1 MHWNSFHRA
10 RRFGPPP
17 LGMRLAVY
25 GSSLLAAALMVLLI
39 VALGAI
45 ADLATSR
52 GNLSIDAR
60 AKEQLQEI
68 ERLSGSPDASVG
80 EQVRYDGRGLLPAVW
95 RLHGT
100 WLGKISDGLYASW
113 PALQRNDSCVPAI
126 VVTGWC
132 LSLLLAVALY
142 LLERSARVSTRNA
155 VQRLRLALYQQ
166 SVQLGAGDL
175 LLGQRQSVVELFVD
189 RVEAL
194 ARGLV
199 RWSRAVPLAVVLLL
213 LLAVTAMYVD
223 FWLTL
228 AAILLAVLS
237 RLMLEGL
244 RNSSKRRGTFWA
256 DVAAQQCDT
265 LVEDLQQ
272 ARSLGNFAP
281 ATVLPGGSV
290 PERLQHCHAASV
302 RQHISPAVN
311 EPAVLMFVLF
321 GAWLILLLAGLNVL
335 RDPPRVLFAGT
346 VVLGASVV
354 SMVFPLRLLQRLL
367 QELPE
372 ADRAA
377 ADIMGYLDRQPSV
390 GQVPEAKPITPPMKQ
405 LALVNVRLSDA
416 AGMKLLDDV
425 SLTIPCGSR
434 TAVIASDRETPFAVA
449 GLLPRFYDPT
459 AGRVLFDGQEIGR
472 GTLASLR
479 GHVGLLLPGRILAT
493 GTVSENISGGDP
505 RYSAREVIEAA
516 RQALAY
522 DFIQKLP
529 HGFDTVVGEHGLHLS
544 APEAMLLGVARI
556 LIHDPAV
563 AILGETADRYDATTE
578 DTLNAATGRLA
589 AGRTLIVLARRL
601 ATLRS
606 VERILLFHE
615 GKLHADGSHG
625 ELLEQSELYRH
636 LNYVRFNEFR
646 NQVSGDW

>member
-17 LGMRLAVY
+17 LGTRLAVY
-25 GSSLLAAALMVLLI
+25 GSSLLAAALVVLLI
-39 VALGAI
+39 VTVGAI
-45 ADLATSR
+45 TDLATSR
-52 GNLSIDAR
+52 GNLSVDAR
-60 AKEQLQEI
+60 AKDQVQEI
-68 ERLSGSPDASVG
+68 QRLSGSPDASVG
-80 EQVRYDGRGLLPAVW
+80 EQVRYGGRGLLPAVW

-100 WLGKISDGLYASW
+100 WLGTISDSLYANW
-113 PALQRNDSCVPAI
+113 PALQRNDSCLPAI
-126 VVTGWC
+126 VVMGWC

-142 LLERSARVSTRNA
+142 LLEWSARVSARNA

-166 SVQLGAGDL
+166 SVQLGAGDI
-175 LLGQRQSVVELFVD
+175 LLGQKQSVVELFVD

-194 ARGLV
+194 SRGLV
-199 RWSRAVPLAVVLLL
+199 RWSRAMPLAIVLLA
-213 LLAVTAMYVD
+213 LLAITAMYVD

-281 ATVLPGGSV
+281 ATVVPGGSFQ
-290 PERLQHCHAASV
+290 ERLQHCHAASV
-302 RQHISPAVN
+302 RQHKSPAVN
-311 EPAVLMFVLF
+311 EPAVLLFVLL
-321 GAWLILLLAGLNVL
+321 GAWLILLLGGLNVL

-346 VVLGASVV
+346 IVLGASVV
-354 SMVFPLRLLQRLL
+354 SMVYPLRLLQQLL

-372 ADRAA
+372 SDRAA

-390 GQVPEAKPITPPMKQ
+390 GQAPEAKPIAPPTKQ

-416 AGMKLLDDV
+416 AGTKLLDDV

-434 TAVIASDRETPFAVA
+434 TAVIASDRETPFALA
-449 GLLPRFYDPT
+449 GLLPRFYDPA
-459 AGRVLFDGQEIGR
+459 AGRVLFDGQDIGR
-472 GTLASLR
+472 GTLSSLR
-479 GHVGLLLPGRILAT
+479 GQVGLLLPGRILVT

-516 RQALAY
+516 RQARAY

-544 APEAMLLGVARI
+544 AAEAMLLGVARI

-563 AILGETADRYDATTE
+563 AILGETADRYDVTT
-578 DTLNAATGRLA
+578 DDMLTAATGRLA

-615 GKLHADGSHG
+615 GKLHADGSHA
-625 ELLEQSELYRH
+625 ELLEASELYRH

-646 NQVSGDW
+646 NQGSGEW